1 MTTIKDEI
9 SGDAVRDVI
18 SMARNSCEKGAKLPE
33 VGEGGKKGI
42 AEKDLKSLKE
52 KFEVKKFGAGEV
64 VQKVGTKVERIG
76 YVLDGSVAVKGYFF
90 F

>member
-1 MTTIKDEI
+1 MATIKDEV

-18 SMARNSCEKGAKLPE
+18 SMAKNSCEKGGKLPE
-33 VGEGGKKGI
+33 GGGGPKKGGI

-52 KFEVKKFGAGEV
+52 RFEVKKFAAGEV

-76 YVLDGSVAVKGYFF
+76 YVLDGSVAVKGL
-90 F
+90 